1 MNKMNMASIEL
12 YRNQNSYLKRRAEIV
27 GFKTIIDKSLSQKE
41 LSTMMI
47 LHYYLPHIKTDYL
60 KELLNK
66 NKNKSIKKLLQ
77 KGLLDLELTFGV
89 HHKIIKDHG
98 FFFDDILELMRQNK
112 PVILHFKDDG
122 NQCYKNA
129 TVCVIGVLDYGDFR
143 FLEIYDGTS
152 KIKYYLDYDKI
163 NPLSE
168 IVY

>member
-1 MNKMNMASIEL
+1 MNKMNMASMEL
-12 YRNQNSYLKRRAEIV
+12 YRNQNSYLKRHAEII
-27 GFKTIIDKSLSQKE
+27 GFKPIAEKEYSQKL
-41 LSTMMI
+41 LSIIMI
-47 LHYYLPHIKTDYL
+47 LRYYLPHIKTDYL
-60 KELLNK
+60 KQLL

-89 HHKIIKDHG
+89 HHKIIKDYG